1 MTHDAYDAPAAPE
14 AQGDARWT
22 DDRVDELLGKLLRF
36 GVLLA
41 ASIVALGGVIYLAK
55 YGGSTPAYATFE
67 GEPADLRSP
76 AGIVRAAAALRGRGL
91 IQLGLLVLI
100 ATPVA
105 RVAFSLFAFFRQR
118 DRIYVVVTGFV
129 LALLVLSLTGV
140 IG

>member
-1 MTHDAYDAPAAPE
+1 MARDASETADWSDE
-14 AQGDARWT
+14 
-22 DDRVDELLGKLLRF
+22 RVDALLGRLLRV

-41 ASIVALGGVIYLAK
+41 AAIVAFGGVIYLLK
-55 YGGSTPAYATFE
+55 YGGSTPAYADFR

-76 AGIVRAAAALRGRGL
+76 AGIVRAALALRGRGL

-105 RVAFSLFAFFRQR
+105 RVAFSLFAFARQR
-118 DRIYVVVTGFV
+118 DRTYVAVTGFV
-129 LALLVLSLTGV
+129 LLLLVLSLTGV